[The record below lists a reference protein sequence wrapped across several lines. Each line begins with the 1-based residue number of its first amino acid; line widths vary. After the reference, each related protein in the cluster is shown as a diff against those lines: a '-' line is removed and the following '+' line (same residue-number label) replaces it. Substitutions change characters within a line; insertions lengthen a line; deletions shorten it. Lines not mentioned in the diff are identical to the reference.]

1 MRVRGTLSD
10 AEASCRVRFVRGAWH
25 RCKVAPS
32 GAFAVTLRRTRDV
45 FLTLALRDEAG
56 RTRLQ
61 SLRVH

>member
-1 MRVRGTLSD
+1 
-10 AEASCRVRFVRGAWH
+10 VRFVRGAWH